1 MSDSD
6 SNESTIP
13 SRDECETRC
22 QKFAEITG
30 TDSAMA
36 LFFLQDR
43 KWDLDVTSWT
53 KIVDIIGTMI
63 ISYDFRGGIIF
74 GSN

>member
-6 SNESTIP
+6 SDESTIP
-13 SRDECETRC
+13 SRDACETRC

-36 LFFLQDR
+36 MFFLQDR

-53 KIVDIIGTMI
+53 KIVDITGTMI

>member
-6 SNESTIP
+6 SDESTIP
-13 SRDECETRC
+13 SRDECEKRC

-36 LFFLQDR
+36 MFFLQDR
-43 KWDLDVTSWT
+43 KWDLDVTS
-53 KIVDIIGTMI
+53 
-63 ISYDFRGGIIF
+63 
-74 GSN
+74 